1 MSKPL
6 SILQLC
12 AVDFTARR
20 FLLPLMRAQRDA
32 GFDVELACA
41 PGPDIEFITREGF
54 VHHPIPFQRSY
65 DLPAHIRAY
74 RALAKLLRNRPFTI
88 VHAHTPIASAIARPC
103 ARRNGVPLVI
113 YTAHGFYFHERMRP
127 IVRRAH
133 VLLETFAQ
141 RYADFL
147 FTQSAEDC
155 ETAIAEGIAPRGRA
169 ETIGNGVDTKRFF
182 PEQFSKESLDAVRH
196 ELGISPDDHPL
207 IIMIGRLVREKGYFE
222 FLEAMSA
229 LRVKHPTAR
238 ALIIGSA
245 LTSDHDDAAH
255 GIRAHANQLGLGEGA
270 IFAGLRSDVPK
281 LLALGDVFC
290 LPSWREGMPRSIIE
304 AMAAGLPVVA
314 TDIRGSREEVIP
326 GETGL
331 IVPVRDAAALGE
343 ALIKIA
349 DDPQKAKQMGEA
361 GCRRAIEEFDEQRVI
376 ERQMIRIRA
385 LLNEK
390 GISS

>member
-1 MSKPL
+1 MSERL

-20 FLLPLMRAQRDA
+20 FLLPLMRAQREA

-41 PGPDIEFITREGF
+41 PGPDIAMIEAEGF
-54 VHHPIPFQRSY
+54 VFHPIPFQRSMN
-65 DLPAHIRAY
+65 LPAHIKAY
-74 RALAKLLRNRPFTI
+74 RALAALLRRRPFTI
-88 VHAHTPIASAIARPC
+88 VHAHTPIAAAIARPC
-103 ARRNGVPLVI
+103 ARRNGVPVVI
-113 YTAHGFYFHERMRP
+113 YTAHGFYFHERMKP

-133 VLLETFAQ
+133 VMLEKFAQ

-147 FTQSAEDC
+147 FTQSSEDC

-169 ETIGNGVDTKRFF
+169 ETIGNGVDTKRFAR
-182 PEQFSKESLDAVRH
+182 EQFSKDELDAARR
-196 ELGISPDDHPL
+196 ELGISGDDHPL
-207 IIMIGRLVREKGYFE
+207 VVMIGRLVREKGYFE
-222 FLEAMSA
+222 FLEAMA
-229 LRVKHPTAR
+229 ILRRKHPRAR

-245 LTSDHDDAAH
+245 LTSDHDDAAT
-255 GIRAHANQLGLGEGA
+255 GIRAHATQLGLVEGA

-331 IVPVRDAAALGE
+331 IVPMRDAAALGE

-349 DDPQKAKQMGEA
+349 DDPEKSRRMGAA
-361 GCRRAIEEFDEQRVI
+361 GRHRAIAQFDEQGVI
-376 ERQMIRIRA
+376 ERQMVRIRA
-385 LLNEK
+385 LLKEK
-390 GISS
+390 EIRS

>member
-1 MSKPL
+1 MSERL

-20 FLLPLMRAQRDA
+20 FLLPLMRAQREA

-41 PGPDIEFITREGF
+41 PGPDIEVVAREGF
-54 VHHPIPFQRSY
+54 VHHSIPFRRSMNI
-65 DLPAHIRAY
+65 PAHIKAY
-74 RALAKLLRNRPFTI
+74 RALAALLRRRPFTI

-127 IVRRAH
+127 IVRFAH
-133 VLLETFAQ
+133 VTLEKIAQ
-141 RYADFL
+141 RYADYL

-169 ETIGNGVDTKRFF
+169 ETIGNGVDTRRFF
-182 PEQFSKESLDAVRH
+182 PEQFSKEQLDEARR
-196 ELGISPDDHPL
+196 ELAIRGDDHP
-207 IIMIGRLVREKGYFE
+207 IVVMIGRLVREKGYFE
-222 FLEAMSA
+222 FLEAMAA
-229 LRVKHPTAR
+229 LRQKHPKAR
-238 ALIIGSA
+238 ALIVGSA

-255 GIRAHANQLGLGEGA
+255 GIRAHATQLGLGDGA
-270 IFAGLRSDVPK
+270 IFAGLRSDVPR

-314 TDIRGSREEVIP
+314 TDIRGSREEVVE

-331 IVPVRDAAALGE
+331 IVPVRDAAGLGQ
-343 ALIKIA
+343 ALIKMA
-349 DDPQKAKQMGEA
+349 DDPAKARRMGEA
-361 GCRRAIEEFDEQRVI
+361 GRRRAVEQFDEQRVI
-376 ERQMIRIRA
+376 ERQMVRIHA
-385 LLNEK
+385 LLREK
-390 GISS
+390 GIA